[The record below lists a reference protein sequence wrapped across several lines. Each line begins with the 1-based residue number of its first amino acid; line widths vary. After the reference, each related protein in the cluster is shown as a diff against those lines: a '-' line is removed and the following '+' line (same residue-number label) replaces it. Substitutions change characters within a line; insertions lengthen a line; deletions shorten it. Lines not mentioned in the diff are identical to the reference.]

1 VSKRPSGNRLDG
13 RVDGSGLRGGAP
25 RRLDELEIENAQ
37 LRVALDSRIVIE
49 QAKGML
55 AERFG
60 LELHDAFLLLRRA
73 ARTSRRGL
81 HTVATAV
88 IGSPDTP
95 REVAAVM
102 DGDGRADG

>member
-1 VSKRPSGNRLDG
+1 VSEPPSRTRPDGRNDGAAAPGDERTRLD
-13 RVDGSGLRGGAP
+13 A
-25 RRLDELEIENAQ
+25 LEIENAQ
-37 LRVALDSRIVIE
+37 LRGALDSRIVIE

-81 HTVATAV
+81 HAVASAV
-88 IGSPDTP
+88 IGSPETP
-95 REVAAVM
+95 REVAVVM
-102 DGDGRADG
+102 DGDGKGDG